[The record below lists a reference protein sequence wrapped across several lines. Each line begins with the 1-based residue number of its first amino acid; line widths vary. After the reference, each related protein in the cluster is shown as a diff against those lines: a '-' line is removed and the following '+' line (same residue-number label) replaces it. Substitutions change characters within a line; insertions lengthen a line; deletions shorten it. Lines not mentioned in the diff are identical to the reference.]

1 MSRLATLLAALAAL
15 VSLCRPAAAEPATQI
30 IVPLTIDY
38 LTLGAALKRQ
48 VYDAPGGRAILWKGT
63 NDCEFLN
70 AYNPRFSLGAAAV
83 ELDSDGELG
92 LGVPLTENCVGPLS
106 WKGIIAV
113 DAAPY
118 LAPDLTLMFRV
129 TDINLYD
136 RQHQKSLIVGRGF
149 DLIKQNFIPRLRTF
163 KFDLRAPI
171 EEFRALASEAAPAG
185 QAASFKQALATV
197 HSVGPAIAERNG
209 IRVTLALTVPVQPAS
224 QPTVASGPLTPAEL
238 AAWDEQLDQWDAFI
252 VFAIKQIG
260 STIADSRSAPA
271 CSICCSTGAIA
282 WLRRLAS
289 RRRRADPTR
298 SACSSLTNGGSS
310 ATSCERRRRAASW
323 ATARWSYCR
332 SSRPATR

>member
-1 MSRLATLLAALAAL
+1 MSRLATLLAALI
-15 VSLCRPAAAEPATQI
+15 SLCRPAAAEPATQI

-83 ELDSDGELG
+83 ELESDGELG
-92 LGVPLTENCVGPLS
+92 LGVPLAENCVGPLS

-118 LAPDLTLMFRV
+118 LTSDLTLMFRV

-136 RQHQKSLIVGRGF
+136 RQHQKSLIVGHGF
-149 DLIKQNFIPRLRTF
+149 DLIKQNFIPRFQTF

-197 HSVGPAIAERNG
+197 HSVGPAIAE
-209 IRVTLALTVPVQPAS
+209 
-224 QPTVASGPLTPAEL
+224 
-238 AAWDEQLDQWDAFI
+238 
-252 VFAIKQIG
+252 
-260 STIADSRSAPA
+260 
-271 CSICCSTGAIA
+271 
-282 WLRRLAS
+282 
-289 RRRRADPTR
+289 
-298 SACSSLTNGGSS
+298 
-310 ATSCERRRRAASW
+310 
-323 ATARWSYCR
+323 
-332 SSRPATR
+332 